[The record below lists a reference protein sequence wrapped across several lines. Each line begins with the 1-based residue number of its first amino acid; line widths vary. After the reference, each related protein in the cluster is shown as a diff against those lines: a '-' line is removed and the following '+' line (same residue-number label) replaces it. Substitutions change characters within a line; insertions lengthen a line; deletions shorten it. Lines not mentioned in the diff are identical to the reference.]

1 MHNLELTVTVVQR
14 TMFVGLASWKLLVCM
29 DSTLGSV
36 QAISFFFPFLG
47 TCNEI
52 HAGVMDSMWTVQA
65 LRRLAQNREAARKSR
80 LRKKASRFVK
90 SSSPSDTY
98 FKQFF
103 LQCIK
108 LLIVIMIFHLVLNS
122 GSQGRVIVNFG
133 VGRWFCCRDWQIWL
147 VVVVVNQSGVCTAT
161 GIQPR
166 QVESTGAGTSECSS
180 TRACEFHNQHHDNLV
195 LWRWSAELI
204 TRCCTWWSCVAS
216 PLLH

>member
-1 MHNLELTVTVVQR
+1 
-14 TMFVGLASWKLLVCM
+14 
-29 DSTLGSV
+29 
-36 QAISFFFPFLG
+36 LG

-52 HAGVMDSMWTVQA
+52 HAGVMDSIWTVQA

>member
-1 MHNLELTVTVVQR
+1 
-14 TMFVGLASWKLLVCM
+14 
-29 DSTLGSV
+29 
-36 QAISFFFPFLG
+36 LG

-216 PLLH
+216 QLLH